1 MENQKDIIASR
12 KSKGPGN
19 SMMDSFRKS
28 RNDPSTYIEKKKYG
42 GVGHDD
48 SDEDSDD
55 PNLADKS
62 PMTKRRIK
70 DDN

>member
-1 MENQKDIIASR
+1 MESQNYKGQQFR
-12 KSKGPGN
+12 KSKGGS

-42 GVGHDD
+42 GVGYDD

-55 PNLADKS
+55 PDLANKT
-62 PMTKRRIK
+62 PQTKRKIK
-70 DDN
+70 DEN

>member
-1 MENQKDIIASR
+1 ME
-12 KSKGPGN
+12 
-19 SMMDSFRKS
+19 SFRAS

-55 PNLADKS
+55 PDLADRT
-62 PMTKRRIK
+62 PQTKRRI
-70 DDN
+70 